1 MSYKT
6 DCKNTRNGKNKI
18 MNQIEPIDE
27 SMFYVKFCKINY
39 LNNDNFR
46 YRNCC
51 RKTVEKMYLCAE
63 VLDEIKIIKR

>member
-39 LNNDNFR
+39 QFYPLKID
-46 YRNCC
+46 
-51 RKTVEKMYLCAE
+51 VENELLVHVVFTNHSFFIGWLKHG
-63 VLDEIKIIKR
+63 